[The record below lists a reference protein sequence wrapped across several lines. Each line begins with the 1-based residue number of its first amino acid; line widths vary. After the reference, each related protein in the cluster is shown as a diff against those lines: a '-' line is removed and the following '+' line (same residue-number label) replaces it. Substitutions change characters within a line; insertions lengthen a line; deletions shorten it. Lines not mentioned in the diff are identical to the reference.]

1 MKQHDV
7 PPPRR
12 KSCSACVKAKRRCD
26 MLLPQCTR
34 CFQKKANCVYN
45 GQAPRDRRPASM
57 SATTATT
64 TAVVIASSAS
74 ASCAAVPFS
83 INRLTDPLP
92 VTLEVPD
99 LDFHAAT
106 FELHDSDN
114 ADFGFSSFVPCL
126 PVPPCPASFPAQ
138 HSMRLDDRSIQ
149 IYTHD
154 DYSHVEDI
162 CDEFNVGQLNDDTS
176 RIACAVAAIRNWH
189 RCMAFS
195 CSTPFL
201 HRKLYSHDRPNLI
214 SDVFASCL
222 MYATKTAQTEDVVVP
237 LIENKACALI
247 IEYSRHQ
254 VSPTLSLARVQA
266 LLLYLSIREAHYV
279 ERDLPILETWLA
291 SLASLRDQSLQ
302 VSLDSFTP
310 SCPADWSSWI
320 FWECVS
326 RTILAASFFINVHC
340 LIARG
345 QHPLGEWTRPHIW
358 TASKRLWNAD
368 TSQGFFD
375 TWRLKKPIA
384 VCNIFIKD
392 LLENGDGDEVD
403 AFTSML
409 LVPCL
414 GLTNTK
420 QWINNTR
427 GRTVE
432 DLDGSA
438 SDMPSA

>member
-302 VSLDSFTP
+302 LDLLGVRVKDHSGRLVLYQCALLDREGPAPARRMDQAAHLDSVQASMERGHVARLF
-310 SCPADWSSWI
+310 
-320 FWECVS
+320 
-326 RTILAASFFINVHC
+326 RHMAAEEAYCSVQHLHKRFI
-340 LIARG
+340 
-345 QHPLGEWTRPHIW
+345 GEWR
-358 TASKRLWNAD
+358 
-368 TSQGFFD
+368 
-375 TWRLKKPIA
+375 WRR
-384 VCNIFIKD
+384 
-392 LLENGDGDEVD
+392 
-403 AFTSML
+403 S
-409 LVPCL
+409 
-414 GLTNTK
+414 
-420 QWINNTR
+420 
-427 GRTVE
+427 
-432 DLDGSA
+432 
-438 SDMPSA
+438 